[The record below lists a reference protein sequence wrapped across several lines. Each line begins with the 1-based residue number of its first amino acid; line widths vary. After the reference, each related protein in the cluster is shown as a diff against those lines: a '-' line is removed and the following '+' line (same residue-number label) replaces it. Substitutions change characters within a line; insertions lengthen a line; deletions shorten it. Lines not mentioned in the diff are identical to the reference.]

1 MENAELWWFLF
12 FADLDECILGIHNC
26 GTEQLCINTPGSFQC
41 SPSQTCPAGF
51 IEDAGSCTGELGI
64 HIKINLAL
72 DQRWEVCIWGILTL
86 NLVTF
91 FVLDV
96 NECVAYSSPC
106 LPGETCVNTGG
117 SFLCRK
123 NTVTCGRGYHLSQ
136 DGTRC
141 DGTLLP
147 ESFFLFSWFFCVCVR
162 FLPWPQTWTSV
173 KRTTCAATTPAST
186 WWAPTAANAE
196 RVSYLM
202 TAPNFAKVR
211 EGYFRF
217 CCGHVYMWRNSWSP
231 HLFYPS

>member
-41 SPSQTCPAGF
+41 SPTQTCPAGF

-72 DQRWEVCIWGILTL
+72 DQRWEVCIWGGLTL

-96 NECVAYSSPC
+96 NECVAHSSPC

-147 ESFFLFSWFFCVCVR
+147 ESFFFIFLVFLCVCEISPMATDVNECQTDNVCGDHACFNLVGTYR
-162 FLPWPQTWTSV
+162 CECRKGFLFNDGT
-173 KRTTCAATTPAST
+173 KLC
-186 WWAPTAANAE
+186 
-196 RVSYLM
+196 
-202 TAPNFAKVR
+202 
-211 EGYFRF
+211 EGAWGIF
-217 CCGHVYMWRNSWSP
+217 
-231 HLFYPS
+231 